1 MKARKI
7 KLRFA
12 PASLT
17 AKPRNPVA
25 VALSTRRGGEHR
37 KANKA
42 VRRAANAALKP
53 PVSGE

>member
-42 VRRAANAALKP
+42 VRRAANAALKT

>member
-1 MKARKI
+1 MKVRKI

-17 AKPRNPVA
+17 AKPRNLVA
-25 VALSTRRGGEHR
+25 VGLSTRRGGEHR

-42 VRRAANAALKP
+42 VRRAANAALKTH
-53 PVSGE
+53 VSGE